1 MKRICLPSDI
11 EYGDYNTN
19 NLHENDP
26 YIVTDDGEL
35 IIDKEWWDHDVPE
48 YSKELIRRRV
58 EFKLGKVEIPHEIM
72 LDMDL
77 VVIYQ
82 AYQEGFEFPHW
93 YKNIQEMKDTIVIKL
108 NPMMKQLFVQNKD
121 EKDKDMSL
129 VREYINSKIGKD
141 GLWFVKT
148 GCTSG
153 KNESALQPL
162 KNGDEIVDRLLEIR
176 EFQHRDFAIVDK
188 DTYIII
194 RPWNDKIN
202 ARNEFRLFVVNRKIT
217 GASPQKWAQC
227 HNYTED
233 ELDIVENSIL
243 NADLLRFS
251 PYDTFVA
258 DVYIDFDTKICH
270 LIEFNCFG
278 DHSGAGSSL
287 FNWRTDR
294 DILYGLTQPELRFLS
309 PINLYP

>member
-1 MKRICLPSDI
+1 MKRVCLPLNI
-11 EYGDYNTN
+11 EWGDYNTN
-19 NLHENDP
+19 NIHENDP
-26 YIVTDDGEL
+26 YVVNDEGEL
-35 IIDKEWWDHDVPE
+35 IIDEEWWNSDVPE
-48 YSKELIRRRV
+48 YSKDLIRSKV
-58 EFKLGKVEIPHEIM
+58 QFKLGKVEIPHEVTF
-72 LDMDL
+72 DMDL
-77 VVIYQ
+77 VVVYQ

-93 YKNIQEMKDTIVIKL
+93 YKSVEEMKDSIVLKL
-108 NPMMKQLFVQNKD
+108 NPRMKELFVQSN
-121 EKDKDMSL
+121 DMSL
-129 VREYINSKIGKD
+129 IKDYISSKIGNDK
-141 GLWFVKT
+141 LWFVKT

-153 KNESALQPL
+153 KNESPLQPL
-162 KNGDEIVDRLLEIR
+162 KNADEIVSRLMEVK
-176 EFQHRDFAIVDK
+176 EFQHRDFLIQGK

-217 GASPQKWAQC
+217 AASPQKWAQC

-233 ELDIVENSIL
+233 ELDIIENCIL

-251 PYDTFVA
+251 PYNTFVA
-258 DVYIDFDTKICH
+258 DVYIDFETKKCH

-287 FNWRTDR
+287 FNWHTDR
-294 DILYGLTQPELRFLS
+294 NILYGLSHPELRFLS

>member
-1 MKRICLPSDI
+1 MKRICLPLDI
-11 EYGDYNTN
+11 NYRDYNTS

-26 YIVTDDGEL
+26 YIVTDDGQL
-35 IIDKEWWDHDVPE
+35 IIDKEWWDHDLSE
-48 YSKELIRRRV
+48 HSKELIQRKL
-58 EFKLGKVEIPHEIM
+58 EFKLGNVEIPHDIM

-82 AYQEGFEFPHW
+82 AYQEGFEFQHW
-93 YKNIQEMKDTIVIKL
+93 YKNIQEMKDSIVIKL
-108 NPMMKQLFVQNKD
+108 NPTMKELFVRD
-121 EKDKDMSL
+121 YSDKNSKKHMCL
-129 VREYINSKIGKD
+129 IITEYINSKIGKD

-153 KNESALQPL
+153 KNESSLQPL
-162 KNGDEIVDRLLEIR
+162 KNGDEIVDRLLEVR
-176 EFQHRDFAIVDK
+176 EFQHRDFAIVGK

-217 GASPQKWAQC
+217 AASPQKWAQC

-233 ELDIVENSIL
+233 ELDIIEEAIL
-243 NADLLRFS
+243 NADLLRCS

-258 DVYIDFDTKICH
+258 DVYIDFDVKECH
-270 LIEFNCFG
+270 LIEFN
-278 DHSGAGSSL
+278 
-287 FNWRTDR
+287 
-294 DILYGLTQPELRFLS
+294 
-309 PINLYP
+309 